1 MSKQAF
7 EKKLEAL
14 AELGPAELRK
24 ALTDKN
30 NFYVGKAAKR
40 VAALNGT
47 GLITDLLEA
56 FDRFLEGGAEADP
69 KCWAKAP
76 IVEALFELGHREP
89 AVYLKA
95 FRCIQLENVWGGK
108 EDSATQV
115 RSLAALALIESNLD
129 PVQLLRT
136 LLHGLTDTSKQVR
149 VDTIRALTNMGRWEA
164 ELLIRQKAL
173 TGDGEPEVIGTAFS
187 AILELDQSGSI
198 PFVAGFL
205 GSADEA
211 TQLEAAAALAQS
223 RHEEAF
229 SAVMKLWPRILTRDM
244 RRTIT
249 ISLGASPLDEAK
261 EALLK
266 ILKEED
272 DEPAVWAITALASS
286 RHREDLREQITGIID
301 SKRSRHLAQAF
312 REEFG

>member
-14 AELGPAELRK
+14 ADLGPAELRK

-40 VAALNGT
+40 AAALNAT
-47 GLITDLLEA
+47 NLVNDLLEA

-76 IVEALFELGHREP
+76 IIEALFELGHREP

-129 PVQLLRT
+129 PIQLLRT

-149 VDTIRALTNMGRWEA
+149 IDAIRALTNLGRWEA

-198 PFVAGFL
+198 PFVVDFL
-205 GSADEA
+205 RSDDEA
-211 TQLEAAAALAQS
+211 AQLEAAAALAQS

-229 SAVMKLWPRILTRDM
+229 LAVMKLWPRILTRDM

-249 ISLGASPLDEAK
+249 ISLGASPLDQAK
-261 EALLK
+261 DALLK
-266 ILKEED
+266 ILKED
-272 DEPAVWAITALASS
+272 DEEPATWSITALASS
-286 RHREDLREQITGIID
+286 RHREDLRQQITEIID
-301 SKRSRHLAQAF
+301 SRSSRYLAQAF
-312 REEFG
+312 REEFS